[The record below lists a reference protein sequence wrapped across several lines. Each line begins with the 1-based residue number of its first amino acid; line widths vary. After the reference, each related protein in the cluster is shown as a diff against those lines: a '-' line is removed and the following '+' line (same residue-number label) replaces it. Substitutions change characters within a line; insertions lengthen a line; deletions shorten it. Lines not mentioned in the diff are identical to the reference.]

1 MIEVEICCNS
11 IVSATQAKAGGARR
25 IELCTNLEIGGTTP
39 TYEEIAY
46 CVQQLGLRTH
56 VLIRPRGG
64 DFHYTEEE
72 YQTIC
77 HDVERCKD
85 LGVSAVVVGFL
96 DSDGRI
102 DTDRTRQVVALAAP
116 MEVTFHRAFDELS
129 DPYDGLE
136 KLVACGCHRVLTS
149 GCQPSVTEGAE
160 VLKKLVEQSDGRIT
174 ILAGGG
180 VTPAN
185 ARTLVEQTH
194 VEEVHGSCKTTLPD
208 GTIVTDAEIVS
219 QLIQTTDTL

>member
-11 IVSATQAKAGGARR
+11 IVSATHAQEGGAKR

-39 TYEEIAY
+39 STEEIAY
-46 CVQQLGLRTH
+46 CVRQLGMRTH

-64 DFHYTEEE
+64 DFRYSEEE
-72 YQTIC
+72 YRTIC
-77 HDVERCKD
+77 RDVEKCKE

-96 DSDGRI
+96 NDDGRI
-102 DTDRTRQVVALAAP
+102 DAERTRHIVALAAP
-116 MEVTFHRAFDELS
+116 MEVTFHRAFDDLEN
-129 DPYDGLE
+129 PYEGLE
-136 KLVACGCHRVLTS
+136 TLMACGCHRVLTS
-149 GCQPSVTEGAE
+149 GCHPSVTEGAE
-160 VLKKLVEQSDGRIT
+160 VLAKLVEQSNGRIT

-185 ARTLVEQTH
+185 ARALVEKTH
-194 VEEVHGSCKTTLPD
+194 VMEIHGSCKTTLPD
-208 GTIVTDAEIVS
+208 GTMVTDSDIVK